1 VSPSTAAVSDAAG
14 RGGTVGLRRL
24 VRTHL
29 APYRRTLLVVV
40 VLQAV
45 QTFATLALPSLS
57 ANIIDEG
64 VLEGDRAYIWRTGA
78 VMLCFAL
85 VQITFASTAV
95 WHGAR
100 VAMGFGRDVRR
111 DLFHQVTAFSAREVG
126 AIGAPS
132 LITRITN
139 DVQQVQMLIV
149 MAATMMISAPLTMAI
164 GFVLAVREDVGLS
177 VVLLVAIP
185 SAVLILGFVI
195 SRMVPAVKLMQARID
210 RVNAVLREQISGMR
224 VVRAFVRE
232 PEETARFAGANAE
245 LTDVSL
251 RAGRLMSTM
260 FPTVGLIVNVSSL
273 AVLWVGADLVE
284 RGDLAIG
291 SLVAYLTYLIQILM
305 AVVMVT
311 FMVSMIP
318 RAAVAAERIAEV
330 LETTPSVRAAVAP
343 VTAVDERG
351 TLEFRHVGF
360 QYPGA
365 EQPVLADVSFR
376 VGPGETTAIIGS
388 TGAGKTT
395 LVNLVSRLFDATT
408 GTVLVD
414 GVDVRELDPDLLW
427 SLVGYVPQKAFLFS
441 GTVASNLRFGK
452 PDATDGELWA
462 ALEIAQAAAFVQA
475 LPSGLDSPINQ
486 GGTNVSGGQRQRLSI
501 ARALVVRPEVY
512 VFDDAFSAL
521 DLATDARLRAALAP
535 HTGDAAVL
543 IVAQRVSTIRDADQI
558 IVLEDGEVVGR
569 GTHDELVRSCPT
581 YTEIVASQLGEG
593 ASAA

>member
-365 EQPVLADVSFR
+365 EHPVLADVSFR

>member
-24 VRTHL
+24 V
-29 APYRRTLLVVV
+29 RTLLVVV

-351 TLEFRHVGF
+351 TLEFRDVGF

-365 EQPVLADVSFR
+365 EHPVLADVSFR

>member
-1 VSPSTAAVSDAAG
+1 M
-14 RGGTVGLRRL
+14 
-24 VRTHL
+24 
-29 APYRRTLLVVV
+29 

-45 QTFATLALPSLS
+45 QTFATLVLPSLN

-85 VQITFASTAV
+85 VQITFASMAV

-232 PEETARFAGANAE
+232 PEETERFAGANAE
-245 LTDVSL
+245 LTEVSL

-273 AVLWVGADLVE
+273 AVLWVGADLVG

-291 SLVAYLTYLIQILM
+291 SLIAYLTYLIQILM

-318 RAAVAAERIAEV
+318 RAGVAAERIVEV
-330 LETTPSVRAAVAP
+330 LGTTPSVRAAAAP
-343 VTAVDERG
+343 VTEVPERG
-351 TLEFRHVGF
+351 TLRVPRRRVPVPGRRA
-360 QYPGA
+360 PGA
-365 EQPVLADVSFR
+365 GR
-376 VGPGETTAIIGS
+376 
-388 TGAGKTT
+388 
-395 LVNLVSRLFDATT
+395 R
-408 GTVLVD
+408 
-414 GVDVRELDPDLLW
+414 
-427 SLVGYVPQKAFLFS
+427 
-441 GTVASNLRFGK
+441 
-452 PDATDGELWA
+452 
-462 ALEIAQAAAFVQA
+462 
-475 LPSGLDSPINQ
+475 
-486 GGTNVSGGQRQRLSI
+486 
-501 ARALVVRPEVY
+501 VVRGRPGRDDGDHRQHRRRQ
-512 VFDDAFSAL
+512 DDAGE
-521 DLATDARLRAALAP
+521 P
-535 HTGDAAVL
+535 GVAAV
-543 IVAQRVSTIRDADQI
+543 RRDDR
-558 IVLEDGEVVGR
+558 GR
-569 GTHDELVRSCPT
+569 ARRRRRR
-581 YTEIVASQLGEG
+581 A
-593 ASAA
+593 